1 MPHLIGNSN
10 FSFARSRHLD
20 RLAVIHMHE
29 FRADDPLEF
38 RDQPLLD
45 PLVEQGEILLPFVQQ
60 RREGV
65 FQQRLRQRL
74 AWIEFSRVV
83 PVPKSGV

>member
-1 MPHLIGNSN
+1 MTGFFAC
-10 FSFARSRHLD
+10 FSVRYRSCSGLQVDAPLDREFELLVRPFEHSD

-45 PLVEQGEILLPFVQQ
+45 PLVEEGEVFLSFVQ
-60 RREGV
+60 
-65 FQQRLRQRL
+65 
-74 AWIEFSRVV
+74 
-83 PVPKSGV
+83 